1 MFRFK
6 DERDFGACVA
16 ASANRRADH
25 PRALRATR
33 GGSLSSGFSSQDRQH
48 GSDDAAADCASL
60 LEFVRALRAQKSRAL
75 ALDVQTLALS
85 PRRCRTALSALCAR
99 YATIRRDASTRPG
112 HSKSRHA
119 VKREL

>member
-16 ASANRRADH
+16 ASANRRTDH
-25 PRALRATR
+25 PGALRATR
-33 GGSLSSGFSSQDRQH
+33 GRSLSSGFSSQDRH
-48 GSDDAAADCASL
+48 HAGHDVATNRAGL
-60 LEFVRALRAQKSRAL
+60 LEFVRALRAEKSRAL

-85 PRRCRTALSALCAR
+85 PRKCRPALPLLRAR
-99 YATIRRDASTRPG
+99 YATIRRVASTRPG
-112 HSKSRHA
+112 QSKSRHA